1 MENNI
6 SNIIEQAPVGI
17 ITFSVDGKIDFVN
30 QNFEKFG
37 ILYNLEIPSLLGAN
51 IFETNIFPS
60 ASLTEE
66 FRELKEG
73 FSFEKEIREVRT
85 NDGGRI
91 TLIVKGAPLYHE
103 DKLSG
108 GILLIEDIKILTDLS
123 VRHELRADYIEKAI
137 RRVNDF
143 LIVTNQNG
151 EIKFSAGSAPEK
163 LNISQPSIIGKN
175 LSELFNSSIQNSL
188 TESMA
193 KVTKTKEPL
202 RKNLELNISDK
213 QYTFECRIEPLLSK
227 RETIQFIYF
236 FFNDVTSEAV
246 EKSRKDRLVS
256 ELDYYRSVT
265 SNLSN
270 ALFAVDSAGNII
282 FWDDEAVILF
292 GHQAEEMMGKFFGE
306 ALKLFNEDY
315 FKKILGDLKQQ
326 KVWEIN
332 VNIFGEDQV
341 KQTFELK
348 FSFADEDQEAI
359 IVLCNNITERF
370 EADEKI
376 KSSEKTLKNIVAN
389 TGQLICSV
397 DQAGKIIY
405 ANSTFL
411 KVLDYNEEEITG
423 KNISELLSPSFLKN
437 NSLDLNQ
444 LSKEN
449 TESITLPFL
458 TKKKKEVPTFPII
471 NSFFDVDTKENG
483 YNFFLTD
490 ISAEKSAEKELPLY
504 RSLFEV
510 SQDGIAVES
519 EGKILKANNSFA
531 EIFGYDDGDEL
542 IGRDLIDLV
551 SNDDVLKVVE
561 YFRLIEHKKNA
572 PDRFE
577 FLGKKRNNSFI
588 YTEISVSSFESDNK
602 VYVEM
607 VTRDVTERKRAQKV
621 IRESEEKYRNVT
633 ENIDDFLYTFE
644 RVDNLMRPLFYT
656 SAVEK
661 VTGYSQADFLG
672 DSKLFLKIIHPD
684 DFSMLKK
691 RLSSIIRSKFQ
702 LSSEMEV
709 RIINK
714 QGGAVWIRNKVN
726 IIRDETGKIQKIY
739 GLVSDITLKK
749 RAEEELKKST
759 ENLLK
764 LNETKD
770 RFISIISHDLRT
782 PFSSI
787 LGFTELLSN
796 DESLSKEERTQY
808 INFIKESSN
817 SMLSLVNSLLDWTR
831 LQTGRVKFEPQKI
844 QAKTIIEKSINTLSG
859 MSFQKGINVH
869 STVGNDYFVFVDKHL
884 IEQVFNNLLSNAIKF
899 TSKDDKIMV
908 FVKPSG
914 TARFLEFSIKDNGQG
929 IKEENINK
937 LFSVDTKFTS
947 EGTSGEKGSGLG
959 LSLVKDIIEKH
970 GGKIWVESKYGKG
983 SEFKFTLPT
992 ASASILIVDDNKT
1005 DRLLYSKILK
1015 NITPEYNVEVAS
1027 NGKEALEM
1035 ISVSPP
1041 ALVITEHQMPELNG
1055 YNFVQELIKANL
1067 SSTLPVLVL
1076 SRKIERNVAQDYL
1089 ELGIEFVFQKPVNL
1103 QSFKKSIEKSL
1114 RKGISGNNSI

>member
-1 MENNI
+1 MEINI
-6 SNIIEQAPVGI
+6 SSIIEQAPVGI
-17 ITFSVDGKIDFVN
+17 ITFSLDGKIDLVN
-30 QNFEKFG
+30 QNFEKFS
-37 ILYNLEIPSLLGAN
+37 ILYQLESPSLSGAN
-51 IFETNIFPS
+51 IFKTAIFPS
-60 ASLTEE
+60 ASLTKELK
-66 FRELKEG
+66 ELKEG

-91 TLIVKGAPLYHE
+91 TLIVKGAPLYQE
-103 DKLSG
+103 EKVSG
-108 GILLIEDIKILTDLS
+108 GILIIEDIKILTELS
-123 VRHELRADYIEKAI
+123 DQHELRADYIEKAI

-143 LIVTNQNG
+143 LIVTNQKG

-163 LNISQPSIIGKN
+163 LNITQPSIIGKS
-175 LSELFNSSIQNSL
+175 LSELFNSSVQNSL
-188 TESMA
+188 TESIS
-193 KVTKTKEPL
+193 KVTKSREPL
-202 RKNLELNISDK
+202 RINLDLNISDK

-227 RETIQFIYF
+227 RGTIQFIYF
-236 FFNDVTSEAV
+236 FFNDITSEAF

-256 ELDYYRSVT
+256 ELDYYRAVT

-270 ALFAVDSAGNII
+270 ALFAVDNTGNII

-292 GHQAEEMMGKFFGE
+292 DYTAEEMTGKFFGE

-315 FKKILGDLKQQ
+315 FRKILKDLKQQ

-332 VNIFGEDQV
+332 VNIFGKNQI

-348 FSFADEDQEAI
+348 FSFADEKQDAI

-370 EADEKI
+370 EQDEKI
-376 KSSEKTLKNIVAN
+376 KSSEKKLKNIVTN

-397 DQAGKIIY
+397 DQSGKILY

-411 KVLDYNEEEITG
+411 KVLDYNEEEMTG
-423 KNISELLSPSFLKN
+423 KNISDMLSPSFLEN
-437 NSLDLNQ
+437 NSFDLDE
-444 LSKEN
+444 LSKEK
-449 TESITLPFL
+449 TKGVSLPFL
-458 TKKKKEVPTFPII
+458 TKEKRQVPTLAAI
-471 NSFFDVDTKENG
+471 NPFFDVNTKENG
-483 YNFFLTD
+483 FNFFLTD
-490 ISAEKSAEKELPLY
+490 ISGEKTVEKNLQLY
-504 RSLFEV
+504 QSLFEA
-510 SQDGIAVES
+510 SQDGIAIES

-531 EIFGYDDGDEL
+531 EIFGYDNGNEL
-542 IGRDLIDLV
+542 IDRDLIDLV
-551 SNDDVLKVVE
+551 SNNDVLKVVE
-561 YFRLIEHKKNA
+561 YFRSLERKKNA

-577 FLGKKRNNSFI
+577 FLGKKRDNSFI
-588 YTEISVSSFESDNK
+588 YTELSVSTFESDNK
-602 VYVEM
+602 VFVVM

-621 IRESEEKYRNVT
+621 IQESEEKYRNVT

-644 RVDNLMRPLFYT
+644 RVGNFMRPLFYT

-661 VTGYSQADFLG
+661 VTGYSQADFLE

-691 RLSSIIRSKFQ
+691 RLSDLIRNRFQ
-702 LSSEMEV
+702 LSGEMEV

-714 QGGAVWIRNKVN
+714 KGGAVWIRNKVK
-726 IIRDETGKIQKIY
+726 IVRDETGRIQKIY

-796 DESLSKEERTQY
+796 DDTLSKDERSQY
-808 INFIKESSN
+808 INFIKDSSN

-859 MSFQKGINVH
+859 MSYQKGINVI
-869 STVGNDYFVFVDKHL
+869 STIGNDHFVFVDKDL

-899 TSKDDKIMV
+899 TSRDDKV
-908 FVKPSG
+908 AVSVKPSG
-914 TARFLEFSIKDNGQG
+914 TARFLEFSIKDTGRG
-929 IKEENINK
+929 IKQENVSK

-970 GGKIWVESKYGKG
+970 GGKVWVKSEYGKG

-1005 DRLLYSKILK
+1005 DRLLYTKILN

-1027 NGKEALEM
+1027 NGKEALEN

-1041 ALVITEHQMPELNG
+1041 ALVITEHKMPEMNG
-1055 YNFVQELIKANL
+1055 YEFVQELIKANL
-1067 SSTLPVLVL
+1067 VSTLPVLVL
-1076 SRKIERNVAQDYL
+1076 SRKVERNVAQDYL

-1114 RKGISGNNSI
+1114 RKGISANNSR

>member
-1 MENNI
+1 MEINI
-6 SNIIEQAPVGI
+6 SNIIEQVPVGI
-17 ITFSVDGKIDFVN
+17 ITFSLDGKIDFVN
-30 QNFEKFG
+30 RNLEKFG
-37 ILYNLEIPSLLGAN
+37 ILYQLETPSLLGAN
-51 IFETNIFPS
+51 IFKTDIFPS
-60 ASLTEE
+60 ASITEE
-66 FRELKEG
+66 LKELKEG
-73 FSFEKEIREVRT
+73 FSFEKEISEVRT

-91 TLIVKGAPLYHE
+91 TLIVKGAPLYQE
-103 DKLSG
+103 EKVSG
-108 GILLIEDIKILTDLS
+108 GILLIEDIKILTYLS
-123 VRHELRADYIEKAI
+123 NQHELRADYIEKAI

-143 LIVTNQNG
+143 LIVTNQKG

-163 LNISQPSIIGKN
+163 LNITQPSIIGKS
-175 LSELFNSSIQNSL
+175 LTELFSSSVQNSL
-188 TESMA
+188 TESIA

-202 RKNLELNISDK
+202 KLNLELNISDK

-227 RETIQFIYF
+227 RGTIQFIYF
-236 FFNDVTSEAV
+236 FFNDITSEAV
-246 EKSRKDRLVS
+246 EKSRQDRLVS

-270 ALFAVDSAGNII
+270 ALFTLDNKGNII

-292 GHQAEEMMGKFFGE
+292 GHTAEEMKGRFFGE

-315 FKKILGDLKQQ
+315 FKKILKDLKQQ

-332 VNIFGEDQV
+332 VNIFGKDQV

-348 FSFADEDQEAI
+348 FSFADEKREAI

-370 EADEKI
+370 EEDEKI
-376 KSSEKTLKNIVAN
+376 KSSEKKLKNIVAN

-397 DQAGKIIY
+397 DQSGKMIY

-423 KNISELLSPSFLKN
+423 KNISALLSPSFIEN
-437 NSLDLNQ
+437 NSLDLNE
-444 LSKEN
+444 LSKQKSQ
-449 TESITLPFL
+449 SISLPFL
-458 TKKKKEVPTFPII
+458 TKEKKQVPTLAVI

-483 YNFFLTD
+483 FNFFITD
-490 ISAEKSAEKELPLY
+490 ISTEKSAEKEFQFY
-504 RSLFEV
+504 QSLFEV
-510 SQDGIAVES
+510 SQDGLAVETD
-519 EGKILKANNSFA
+519 GKIVKANNSFA
-531 EIFGYDDGDEL
+531 EIFGYDSGNEL
-542 IGRDLIDLV
+542 VGRDLIDLV

-561 YFRLIEHKKNA
+561 YFRLLERKKNA

-577 FLGKKRNNSFI
+577 FLGKKRDNSFI
-588 YTEISVSSFESDNK
+588 YTELSVSTFESDNK
-602 VYVEM
+602 VYVVM

-644 RVDNLMRPLFYT
+644 RVGNFMRPLFYT
-656 SAVEK
+656 SSVEK

-684 DFSMLKK
+684 DFPMLKK
-691 RLSSIIRSKFQ
+691 RLSALIRSRFQ
-702 LSSEMEV
+702 LSAEMEV

-714 QGGAVWIRNKVN
+714 QGGAVWIRNKVKL
-726 IIRDETGKIQKIY
+726 IRDEAGKIQKIY

-787 LGFTELLSN
+787 LGFTELLAS
-796 DESLSKEERTQY
+796 DETLSKEERSQY
-808 INFIKESSN
+808 INFIKESST

-844 QAKTIIEKSINTLSG
+844 QVKTIIEKSINSLSG
-859 MSFQKGINVH
+859 MSFQKGISVS
-869 STVGNDYFVFVDKHL
+869 STVGNEYFVFVDQHL
-884 IEQVFNNLLSNAIKF
+884 INQVFNNLLSNAIKF
-899 TSKDDKIMV
+899 TSRDDNV
-908 FVKPSG
+908 TVSVKPSG
-914 TARFLEFSIKDNGQG
+914 TVRFLEFSVKDTGRG
-929 IKEENINK
+929 IKQENINK

-959 LSLVKDIIEKH
+959 LSLVKDIVEKH
-970 GGKIWVESKYGKG
+970 DGKIWVESEYGKG
-983 SEFKFTLPT
+983 SDFKFTLPT

-1005 DRLLYSKILK
+1005 DRLLYSKILN
-1015 NITPEYNVEVAS
+1015 NITPEYNVEVVS
-1027 NGKEALEM
+1027 NGKEALEK
-1035 ISVSPP
+1035 ISISPP
-1041 ALVITEHQMPELNG
+1041 ALVITEHKMPEMNG
-1055 YNFVQELIKANL
+1055 YEFVQELIKANPA
-1067 SSTLPVLVL
+1067 STLPVLVL
-1076 SRKIERNVAQDYL
+1076 SRKVERNVAQDYL

>member
-1 MENNI
+1 MQKNI

-17 ITFSVDGKIDFVN
+17 ITFSLEGNIDFVN
-30 QNFEKFG
+30 QNFEKFD
-37 ILYNLEIPSLLGAN
+37 ILYQLETPSLLGTN
-51 IFETNIFPS
+51 IFETDIFSS
-60 ASLTEE
+60 ASLKE
-66 FRELKEG
+66 ELKELTEG

-91 TLIVKGAPLYHE
+91 TLIVKGAPLYE
-103 DKLSG
+103 KEKVSG
-108 GILLIEDIKILTDLS
+108 GILLIEDIKILTYLS
-123 VRHELRADYIEKAI
+123 DQHELRADYIEKAI

-143 LIVTNQNG
+143 LIVTNQKG
-151 EIKFSAGSAPEK
+151 EIKFSAGSTPEK
-163 LNISQPSIIGKN
+163 LNITQPSIIGK
-175 LSELFNSSIQNSL
+175 SIFELFNSSAQSSF
-188 TESMA
+188 TESIA
-193 KVTKTKEPL
+193 EVNKTKEPL
-202 RKNLELNISDK
+202 RINLELNISDK
-213 QYTFECRIEPLLSK
+213 QFTFECRIEPLLSK
-227 RETIQFIYF
+227 RGTIQFVYF
-236 FFNDVTSEAV
+236 FFNDITSEAV

-256 ELDYYRSVT
+256 ELDYYKSVT

-270 ALFAVDSAGNII
+270 ALFTVNSSGSII
-282 FWDDEAVILF
+282 FWDDEAVKLF
-292 GHQAEEMMGKFFGE
+292 GHTAKEMEGKFFGE

-315 FKKILGDLKQQ
+315 FRKILEDLKQQ

-332 VNIFGEDQV
+332 VNIFGDDQV

-348 FSFADEDQEAI
+348 FSFADENQEAI
-359 IVLCNNITERF
+359 VVLCNNITERF
-370 EADEKI
+370 EEDEKI
-376 KSSEKTLKNIVAN
+376 KSSEKKLRDIVTN
-389 TGQLICSV
+389 TEQLICSV
-397 DQAGKIIY
+397 DQSGKIIY
-405 ANSTFL
+405 ANLTFL
-411 KVLDYNEEEITG
+411 NVLDYTEEEITA
-423 KNISELLSPSFLKN
+423 KNISELLTPSFLEKN
-437 NSLDLNQ
+437 SFDLNK
-444 LSKEN
+444 LSKEK
-449 TESITLPFL
+449 TKKITLPFL
-458 TKKKKEVPTFPII
+458 TKEDIEIPVLAVV
-471 NSFFDVDTKENG
+471 NSFFDADTQENG
-483 YNFFLTD
+483 YNLFITD
-490 ISAEKSAEKELPLY
+490 ISAEKSAEKESMLY
-504 RSLFEV
+504 QSLFEV
-510 SQDGIAVES
+510 SQDGIAVEL
-519 EGKILKANNSFA
+519 EGKIVKANNSFA
-531 EIFGYDDGDEL
+531 EIFGYDNGNEL

-561 YFRLIEHKKNA
+561 YFRLLEQKKNA

-577 FLGKKRNNSFI
+577 FLGKKRDSSSI
-588 YTEISVSSFESDNK
+588 YTEISVSSFESYNK

-644 RVDNLMRPLFYT
+644 RVGNFMRPLFYT

-661 VTGYSQADFLG
+661 VTGYSQAEFLG
-672 DSKLFLKIIHPD
+672 DSRLFLKIIHPD
-684 DFSMLKK
+684 DFPMLKK
-691 RLSSIIRSKFQ
+691 RLSDLIRSRFQ
-702 LSSEMEV
+702 LSSEMEI

-714 QGGAVWIRNKVN
+714 EGGAVWIRNKVK
-726 IIRDETGKIQKIY
+726 IIRDEAGKIKKIY

-749 RAEEELKKST
+749 KAEEELKKST

-787 LGFTELLSN
+787 LGFTELLSG
-796 DESLSKEERTQY
+796 DETLSKAERLQY

-844 QAKTIIEKSINTLSG
+844 QAKTIIEKSINSLSG
-859 MSFQKGINVH
+859 MSYQKGI
-869 STVGNDYFVFVDKHL
+869 TVGSAVGSKHFIFVDKNL
-884 IEQVFNNLLSNAIKF
+884 IDQVFNNLLSNAIKF
-899 TSKDDKIMV
+899 TNKDDKVTV

-914 TARFLEFSIKDNGQG
+914 TVRFLEFSIKDTGRG
-929 IKEENINK
+929 IKQENIDK

-970 GGKIWVESKYGKG
+970 GGQIWVESEYGKG

-992 ASASILIVDDNKT
+992 ASANILIVDDNKT

-1015 NITPEYNVEVAS
+1015 NITPEYSVEVVS
-1027 NGKEALEM
+1027 NGKEALEK
-1035 ISVSPP
+1035 ISISPP
-1041 ALVITEHQMPELNG
+1041 ALVITEHRMPEMNG
-1055 YNFVQELIKANL
+1055 YEFVKELVKSNL
-1067 SSTLPVLVL
+1067 VNTLPVMVL

-1114 RKGISGNNSI
+1114 RKGITANNSR

>member
-1 MENNI
+1 MEINI
-6 SNIIEQAPVGI
+6 SSIIEQAPVGI
-17 ITFSVDGKIDFVN
+17 ITFSLDGKIDLVN
-30 QNFEKFG
+30 QNFEKFS
-37 ILYNLEIPSLLGAN
+37 ILYHFETPSLLGTN
-51 IFETNIFPS
+51 IFETDIFPS
-60 ASLTEE
+60 ANLTEE
-66 FRELKEG
+66 LKELKEG
-73 FSFEKEIREVRT
+73 FSFEKEIREVHT

-91 TLIVKGAPLYHE
+91 TLIVKGAPLYQE
-103 DKLSG
+103 EKVSG

-123 VRHELRADYIEKAI
+123 DQHELRADYIEKAI
-137 RRVNDF
+137 KRVNDF
-143 LIVTNQNG
+143 LIVTNQKG

-163 LNISQPSIIGKN
+163 LNITQPSLIGKS
-175 LSELFNSSIQNSL
+175 LSELFNSSVQNSL
-188 TESMA
+188 TESIA
-193 KVTKTKEPL
+193 EVTKTKEPL
-202 RKNLELNISDK
+202 RINLELNISDK

-236 FFNDVTSEAV
+236 FFNDITSEAV
-246 EKSRKDRLVS
+246 EKSRKDKLVS
-256 ELDYYRSVT
+256 ELDYYRTVT

-270 ALFAVDSAGNII
+270 AVFAINNAGSII
-282 FWDDEAVILF
+282 FWDDEAVKLF
-292 GHQAEEMMGKFFGE
+292 GHTAKEMKGKFFGD

-315 FKKILGDLKQQ
+315 FRKILEDLKQQ
-326 KVWEIN
+326 KMWEIN

-348 FSFADEDQEAI
+348 FSFANEEQKAI

-370 EADEKI
+370 EEDEKI
-376 KSSEKTLKNIVAN
+376 KSSEKKLQNIIAN
-389 TGQLICSV
+389 TRQLICSV
-397 DQAGKIIY
+397 DQSEKIIY

-411 KVLDYNEEEITG
+411 NVLDYNEEEITG
-423 KNISELLSPSFLKN
+423 KNISDLLSPSFLEH
-437 NSLDLNQ
+437 NSFDLNE
-444 LSKEN
+444 LSKEK
-449 TESITLPFL
+449 TKSITLSFL
-458 TKKKKEVPTFPII
+458 TKERKEVPTLAAI
-471 NSFFDVDTKENG
+471 NAFFDVDTKENG
-483 YNFFLTD
+483 FNFFLTD
-490 ISAEKSAEKELPLY
+490 KSTEKSAENDSLLY
-504 RSLFEV
+504 QSLFEA

-519 EGKILKANNSFA
+519 EGKIVKANNSFA
-531 EIFGYDDGDEL
+531 EIFGYDNGNEL
-542 IGRDLIDLV
+542 IERDLIDLV

-561 YFRLIEHKKNA
+561 YFRLLEQKKNA

-577 FLGKKRNNSFI
+577 FLGKKRDNSFL
-588 YTEISVSSFESDNK
+588 YTELSVSTFESDNK
-602 VYVEM
+602 VYVVM
-607 VTRDVTERKRAQKV
+607 VTRDITERKRTQKV

-633 ENIDDFLYTFE
+633 DNIDDFLYTFE
-644 RVDNLMRPLFYT
+644 RVDNFMRPLFYT

-684 DFSMLKK
+684 DFPMLKK
-691 RLSSIIRSKFQ
+691 RLSTLIRSKFQ

-714 QGGAVWIRNKVN
+714 QGGAVWIRNKVKL
-726 IIRDETGKIQKIY
+726 IRNDAGRIQKIY

-796 DESLSKEERTQY
+796 DETLSKDERSQY

-859 MSFQKGINVH
+859 MSFQKGINII
-869 STVGNDYFVFVDKHL
+869 STVGNDHFVFVDKDL

-899 TSKDDKIMV
+899 TSKDDKVAIS
-908 FVKPSG
+908 VKPSG
-914 TARFLEFSIKDNGQG
+914 TARFLEFSVKDTGEG
-929 IKEENINK
+929 IKQENISK

-959 LSLVKDIIEKH
+959 LSLVKDIVEKH
-970 GGKIWVESKYGKG
+970 SGKIWVESEYGTG
-983 SEFKFTLPT
+983 TDFKFTLPT
-992 ASASILIVDDNKT
+992 ASANILIVDDNKT
-1005 DRLLYSKILK
+1005 DRLLYSKILN

-1027 NGKEALEM
+1027 NGNEALEN
-1035 ISVSPP
+1035 IAVSPP
-1041 ALVITEHQMPELNG
+1041 ALVITEHNMPEMSG
-1055 YNFVQELIKANL
+1055 YEFVQELIRSNLAN
-1067 SSTLPVLVL
+1067 TLPVLVL

-1114 RKGISGNNSI
+1114 RKGISANNFK

>member
-1 MENNI
+1 MEVNI
-6 SNIIEQAPVGI
+6 STIIEQAPVGI
-17 ITFSVDGKIDFVN
+17 ITFSLDGKIELVN
-30 QNFEKFG
+30 QNFEKFN
-37 ILYNLEIPSLLGAN
+37 ILYQLGSPSLSGAN
-51 IFETNIFPS
+51 IFETDIFPS

-66 FRELKEG
+66 LKELKEG
-73 FSFEKEIREVRT
+73 FSFEKEIREVHT

-91 TLIVKGAPLYHE
+91 TLIVKGAPLYQE
-103 DKLSG
+103 EKVSG

-123 VRHELRADYIEKAI
+123 DQHELRADYIEKAI

-143 LIVTNQNG
+143 LIVTNQKG

-163 LNISQPSIIGKN
+163 LNIIQPSIIGKN
-175 LSELFNSSIQNSL
+175 LSELFSSSAQDSL
-188 TESMA
+188 KQSIA
-193 KVTKTKEPL
+193 KVTKAREPL
-202 RKNLELNISDK
+202 RINLELNISGK

-227 RETIQFIYF
+227 RGTIQFIYF
-236 FFNDVTSEAV
+236 FFNDVTSEVV
-246 EKSRKDRLVS
+246 EKSRRDRLVS
-256 ELDYYRSVT
+256 ELDYYRAVT

-270 ALFAVDSAGNII
+270 ALFAVDNAGNII

-292 GHQAEEMMGKFFGE
+292 GHTAEEMRGKFFGE
-306 ALKLFNEDY
+306 TLKLFNEEY
-315 FKKILGDLKQQ
+315 FRKILEDLKQR

-332 VNIFGEDQV
+332 VDIFGKDQV

-348 FSFADEDQEAI
+348 FSFLDEEQDSI

-370 EADEKI
+370 EEDEKI
-376 KSSEKTLKNIVAN
+376 KSSEKKLKNIITN
-389 TGQLICSV
+389 TEQLICSV
-397 DQAGKIIY
+397 DQSGKMIY
-405 ANSTFL
+405 ANPTFL
-411 KVLDYNEEEITG
+411 KVLNYYEEEIIG
-423 KNISELLSPSFLKN
+423 ENISDLLSPSFSRN
-437 NSLDLNQ
+437 NSLDLNE
-444 LSKEN
+444 LSREKPK
-449 TESITLPFL
+449 SIRLPFL
-458 TKKKKEVPTFPII
+458 TKKKKQVTTLAAI
-471 NSFFDVDTKENG
+471 NPFFDVDTKENG
-483 YNFFLTD
+483 FNFFLTD
-490 ISAEKSAEKELPLY
+490 ISKEKSTEKEMFLY
-504 RSLFEV
+504 KSLFEA

-519 EGKILKANNSFA
+519 EGKIVKANNSFA
-531 EIFGYDDGDEL
+531 EIFGYDDGSEL
-542 IGRDLIDLV
+542 IERDLIDLV

-561 YFRLIEHKKNA
+561 YFRLLEQKKNA

-577 FLGKKRNNSFI
+577 FLGKKRDNSFI
-588 YTEISVSSFESDNK
+588 YTELSISTFESDNK
-602 VYVEM
+602 IYVVM
-607 VTRDVTERKRAQKV
+607 VTRDVTERKRAQKI

-644 RVDNLMRPLFYT
+644 RVNKFMRPLFYT

-661 VTGYSQADFLG
+661 VTGYSQAEFLE
-672 DSKLFLKIIHPD
+672 DSRLFLKIIHPD
-684 DFSMLKK
+684 DFPLLKK
-691 RLSSIIRSKFQ
+691 RLSDMIRSRFQ
-702 LSSEMEV
+702 LSSEMEI

-714 QGGAVWIRNKVN
+714 QGGAVWIRNKVK
-726 IIRDETGKIQKIY
+726 IVRDEAGRIQKIY

-796 DESLSKEERTQY
+796 DDTLSKDERSQY
-808 INFIKESSN
+808 INFIKDSST

-844 QAKTIIEKSINTLSG
+844 RANTIIEKSLNALSG
-859 MSFQKGINVH
+859 LSYQKGINVS
-869 STVGNDYFVFVDKHL
+869 STVGNDFFVFVDNDL
-884 IEQVFNNLLSNAIKF
+884 IDQVFNNLLSNAIKF
-899 TSKDDKIMV
+899 TGKDDNV
-908 FVKPSG
+908 TVSVKQSG
-914 TARFLEFSIKDNGQG
+914 AIRFLEFSVKDTGRG
-929 IKEENINK
+929 IRQENINK

-970 GGKIWVESKYGKG
+970 GGKIWVESKYGEG

-992 ASASILIVDDNKT
+992 ASANILIVDDNKT

-1027 NGKEALEM
+1027 NGKEALDI

-1041 ALVITEHQMPELNG
+1041 ALVITEHKMPQMNG
-1055 YNFVQELIKANL
+1055 FEFVQELNRANL
-1067 SSTLPVLVL
+1067 ASTLPVMAL
-1076 SRKIERNVAQDYL
+1076 SRKVERNVAQDYL

-1114 RKGISGNNSI
+1114 RKGISANNSR